1 MATVVGLSVG
11 GYTFVNRAVSSQVYV
26 TNCGILDYKPTTM
39 LKFCSE
45 TSVGIDNIKWL
56 TWNAEGA
63 TGKGIYQINECQPS
77 CEVGK
82 ILFAEVE
89 IILSK
94 GKMID
99 GKRALTFITI
109 ESANSKRLPLSD
121 SRKDA
126 WPLELAG

>member
-1 MATVVGLSVG
+1 
-11 GYTFVNRAVSSQVYV
+11 
-26 TNCGILDYKPTTM
+26 LDYKPTSI
-39 LKFCSE
+39 LKFCAE

-63 TGKGIYQINECQPS
+63 TGKGIYQINDCQPS

-82 ILFAEVE
+82 YLFAEIE

-94 GKMID
+94 GKVID

-109 ESANSKRLPLSD
+109 KSANSEPLPLSD
-121 SRKDA
+121 SPKDA